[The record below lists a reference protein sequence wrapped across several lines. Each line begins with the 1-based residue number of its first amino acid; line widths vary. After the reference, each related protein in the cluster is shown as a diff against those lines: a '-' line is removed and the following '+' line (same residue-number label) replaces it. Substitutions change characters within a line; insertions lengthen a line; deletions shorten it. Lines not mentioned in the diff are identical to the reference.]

1 VSGEERRIRVD
12 PIAPSPEAIARGAEA
27 IRRGELVAFPTE
39 TVYGLGANGLD
50 RRATERIF
58 LAKGRPS
65 DNPLILHVP
74 DVEGGEAVAVW
85 DGRARELA
93 RAFCPGPL
101 TLVLPARPVVPETV
115 RAGLPSVAVR
125 IPAHPVALALLRAS
139 GLPVAAPSANR
150 SGRPSP
156 TDADAVE
163 EDLGEQIAVLL
174 DAGPTRVGVESTV
187 VDATGPR
194 LVLLRPGGLPA
205 EAFLPWGGLI
215 RPDSEEIRRRSPGTR
230 HRHYAPR
237 IPVLLWDPSEGSRGV
252 DSLRRAL
259 GAEVGSEGRRLGYV
273 GILPAPLPVALEIR
287 AENPEA
293 YARVLFAALRRAE
306 RSGVSCCIAELPENE
321 GMGRAIRDRLIRAAE
336 RGA

>member
-237 IPVLLWDPSEGSRGV
+237 IPVLLWDPSRDPGRRLAPRGP
-252 DSLRRAL
+252 RRGT
-259 GAEVGSEGRRLGYV
+259 GAEARLGYV

-293 YARVLFAALRRAE
+293 YARILFAALRRAE
-306 RSGVSCCIAELPENE
+306 RSGISCCIAELPENE
-321 GMGRAIRDRLIRAAE
+321 GWGGRSGTA
-336 RGA
+336 